1 MRGPYPLASSFFL
14 LLLGCLYSP
23 GEIQKPADHMED
35 FTGIWIAY
43 QNNTVLFACKD
54 IDWMIIGNEYYDA
67 FLECATMEEFYL
79 ILEEMLAEIGDPVVC
94 FEKEEGYPSS
104 EDWVYPTSEVFF
116 SNSDYITLV
125 DNYLNDYGYYEDTLG
140 LGYCDPELLPY
151 VNLSNLLGNEGDI
164 AQFAGL
170 FIAECND
177 AGVETIIIDLRHQG
191 TRTFFYPED
200 LPGRFTGTIYNT
212 YIKRTRN
219 GPDYDNYFDDPQAVQ
234 SYSGEVFQG
243 DIILLTGEQ
252 IRGGI
257 EWLCTDFMFNP
268 NVVAVGDTTMGS
280 VSIPTTFISSS
291 DIHVRIPKTTI
302 YLRDGNWL
310 EGNGMAPDIFVETTP
325 ADLAAGTDPVF
336 EYALE
341 LILR

>member
-1 MRGPYPLASSFFL
+1 M
-14 LLLGCLYSP
+14 LLGCLYSP

-54 IDWMIIGNEYYDA
+54 IDWMIIVMILRC

-234 SYSGEVFQG
+234 SYSGEVFRG
-243 DIILLTGEQ
+243 YHPPDRRADTG
-252 IRGGI
+252 R
-257 EWLCTDFMFNP
+257 
-268 NVVAVGDTTMGS
+268 
-280 VSIPTTFISSS
+280 
-291 DIHVRIPKTTI
+291 H
-302 YLRDGNWL
+302 
-310 EGNGMAPDIFVETTP
+310 
-325 ADLAAGTDPVF
+325 
-336 EYALE
+336 
-341 LILR
+341 